1 MKKFGKIFIVGTLMS
16 SVFLLTACSKKE
28 NQGTKGSESSQS
40 SSKLAANSSDS
51 SDDSMNLDEIKTGD
65 YSSIQGTWKS
75 KEGETIV
82 VKNNTIK
89 MSAFKTMSGDAPATI
104 KGLTIN
110 IPSQTDANGNP
121 KVIEDDNDYKGS
133 PLYTKKMRAFSDSG
147 KNSKLSY
154 NFVCLGSYTITAY
167 SQINFLPATFTPYNN
182 QEESSN
188 YNSYNDASDVDRIF
202 LSTGQD
208 PDVDYSIEYKKVD

>member
-16 SVFLLTACSKKE
+16 SVFLLTACSKNE
-28 NQGTKGSESSQS
+28 NQGTKGSKSSQS
-40 SSKLAANSSDS
+40 SSKLAASSSDS

-65 YSSIQGTWKS
+65 YSSIQGTWKNS
-75 KEGETIV
+75 DGETIT
-82 VKNNTIK
+82 VKGNNIK
-89 MSAFKTMSGDAPATI
+89 ISAFDTMSGFSPATI

-147 KNSKLSY
+147 NNSKLSY
-154 NFVCLGSYTITAY
+154 NFVCLGTYTITAY
-167 SQINFLPATFTPYNN
+167 SQIDFLPATYTPYNN
-182 QEESSN
+182 QDYTPN
-188 YNSYNDASDVDRIF
+188 YNSHNNASDVDRIF
-202 LSTGQD
+202 LDTGQE
-208 PDVDYSIEYKKVD
+208 PNVDSNNEYKKVD

>member
-1 MKKFGKIFIVGTLMS
+1 MMCFNNTEGAIMKIGKIFVVGTLMS
-16 SVFLLTACSKKE
+16 SVFLLTACSKNEK
-28 NQGTKGSESSQS
+28 QDTKRNGISQS
-40 SSKLAANSSDS
+40 SSKLAASFSDS
-51 SDDSMNLDEIKTGD
+51 SDDSMNLDEITTGD

-75 KEGETIV
+75 NEGETIV

-133 PLYTKKMRAFSDSG
+133 PLYTKK
-147 KNSKLSY
+147 
-154 NFVCLGSYTITAY
+154 
-167 SQINFLPATFTPYNN
+167 
-182 QEESSN
+182 
-188 YNSYNDASDVDRIF
+188 
-202 LSTGQD
+202 
-208 PDVDYSIEYKKVD
+208 